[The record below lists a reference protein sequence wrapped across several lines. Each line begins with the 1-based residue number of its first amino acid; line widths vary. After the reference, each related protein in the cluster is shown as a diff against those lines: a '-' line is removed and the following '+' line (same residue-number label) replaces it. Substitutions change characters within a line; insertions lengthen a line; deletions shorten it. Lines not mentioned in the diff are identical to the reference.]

1 MSQISILR
9 SCSQCF
15 KLVQFAQTSEIR
27 QRWQIV
33 TRSKSSLQRLLFP
46 QILINIIINQIEL
59 TISLYKVN
67 LIIPYLVFIRKNS
80 ISLIAKKSAQ
90 HIIII
95 ISVSSI
101 FTFNLCFSQNSAW
114 NTQQKSELLK
124 SGQIEQSVSKIHN
137 SKNIKLKI
145 LKYERMKLDSPRNAT
160 NKNHVNQSFV
170 GRVMIFKIGWINQK
184 NLNRDTWI
192 RNFFYTIGHE
202 QIYGP

>member
-46 QILINIIINQIEL
+46 RILINIIINQIEL
-59 TISLYKVN
+59 TISLYKVNKVN

-80 ISLIAKKSAQ
+80 ISLIAKKSVQ

-170 GRVMIFKIGWINQK
+170 GRVMIFKI
-184 NLNRDTWI
+184 
-192 RNFFYTIGHE
+192 
-202 QIYGP
+202 